1 MRALTE
7 HAVPGGGSLA
17 QRHRFRQRARSA
29 EGGRGSQHVDLPGLA
44 PAGNGDDLRPTTLG
58 AQVQN
63 ELESIPLGH
72 EDVQD
77 DDVRASRA
85 VEPKT
90 GGAVARFD
98 YLLARPLQR
107 PPDRAAK
114 TGIVINQQYARPG
127 LRLAWDQPC
136 RGSTSRGRVEHFT
149 DLARETLRREGLLE
163 V

>member
-29 EGGRGSQHVDLPGLA
+29 DGRRGAQHVDLPGLA

-85 VEPKT
+85 VEPET
-90 GGAVARFD
+90 GGPGGRFD
-98 YLLARPLQR
+98 YLMARPLER
-107 PPDRAAK
+107 PPALAAE
-114 TGIVINQQYARPG
+114 TGLGITQQDAR
-127 LRLAWDQPC
+127 
-136 RGSTSRGRVEHFT
+136 
-149 DLARETLRREGLLE
+149 
-163 V
+163 